1 MSDVILHGRN
11 IDVKV
16 KQVGYVLIALIV
28 LGVIGLGVRLISSA
42 ESNSPTLTGLQPL
55 TAETIDRIVIRDR
68 ENETILTKSSD
79 DSWFSG
85 PYPVVDLKLQDLWE
99 TTALFEGARL
109 ISDNPD
115 NHVLMGVSSRNW
127 RVVEFWLGEELKE
140 KFIMGDQSYS
150 PIVEEEKPIFPWSAY
165 VLLCYLRLEDQNDV
179 YAVYCPYPDRFDSR
193 DRFWKDPIVI
203 DLLREDVD
211 SFKYTFL
218 NDNFELRIENAAWVI
233 ASDDAESVPASPEV
247 VQRFLDY
254 LEPLVAGNF
263 PTEAQL
269 EELEFDK
276 PYANLHIDTKDG
288 GFTEDAELI
297 FVKKTDEGR
306 VIYFVKKSNSPLI
319 YIMSEAEI
327 NEILKSRAEFVPTPV
342 PTGIPTRTPTPVPL
356 PTPTA
361 TPWVPLDA
369 GTPTPTGG

>member
-1 MSDVILHGRN
+1 M
-11 IDVKV
+11 KV

-150 PIVEEEKPIFPWSAY
+150 PIVRKKNQFSLGQHMY
-165 VLLCYLRLEDQNDV
+165 
-179 YAVYCPYPDRFDSR
+179 F
-193 DRFWKDPIVI
+193 FVI
-203 DLLREDVD
+203 
-211 SFKYTFL
+211 
-218 NDNFELRIENAAWVI
+218 
-233 ASDDAESVPASPEV
+233 
-247 VQRFLDY
+247 
-254 LEPLVAGNF
+254 
-263 PTEAQL
+263 
-269 EELEFDK
+269 
-276 PYANLHIDTKDG
+276 
-288 GFTEDAELI
+288 
-297 FVKKTDEGR
+297 
-306 VIYFVKKSNSPLI
+306 
-319 YIMSEAEI
+319 
-327 NEILKSRAEFVPTPV
+327 
-342 PTGIPTRTPTPVPL
+342 
-356 PTPTA
+356 
-361 TPWVPLDA
+361 
-369 GTPTPTGG
+369 